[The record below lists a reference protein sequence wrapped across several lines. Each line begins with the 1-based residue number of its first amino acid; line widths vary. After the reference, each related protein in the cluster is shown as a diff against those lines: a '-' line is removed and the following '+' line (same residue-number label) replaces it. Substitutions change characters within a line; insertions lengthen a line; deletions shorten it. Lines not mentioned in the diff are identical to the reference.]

1 MKWSIIVSHSE
12 ISFHNAEHDM
22 LGRLNAKTD
31 RNFTSSLARGLS
43 VLEAFEAARP
53 RLGITELAKKT
64 GLSKT
69 TVFRLVH
76 TLRALGY
83 MIPVPEESKYMLG
96 PKVLGLGYAVLSSL
110 ELREAAKPYLED
122 LSRRIG
128 ETVNLA
134 VLDGRQLVYIERI
147 KTEQIININLHVG
160 SRLELYNTSMGRV
173 LAAFQEPDWIPGYLL
188 YLQKIPGAGE
198 YAKDGGKKFLA
209 ILKETRAKDYAVNN
223 EELCPGLRSVAAPV
237 RNREGKVAGAVN
249 VAVNANIYSLQKLMG
264 GLLPS
269 LQQTARGISQALGDK
284 KSNRKER

>member
-1 MKWSIIVSHSE
+1 MAARIRTKE
-12 ISFHNAEHDM
+12 
-22 LGRLNAKTD
+22 D

-43 VLEAFEAARP
+43 VLEAFDASRP
-53 RLGITELAKKT
+53 QLGITEIAKKT
-64 GLSKT
+64 GLSKA

-83 MIPVPEESKYMLG
+83 VVPVPEESKYMLG
-96 PKVLGLGYAVLSSL
+96 PKVLSLGYAVLSSL

-122 LSRRIG
+122 LSRRVG

-134 VLDGRQLVYIERI
+134 VLDGRQLVYVERI

-173 LAAFQEPDWIPGYLL
+173 LAAFQDEEWISDYVL
-188 YLQKIPGAGE
+188 YLQKIPEAAE

-209 ILKETRAKDYAVNN
+209 ILKETRTRDYAVNN

-237 RNREGKVAGAVN
+237 RNREGKTAGAVN
-249 VAVNANIYSLQKLMG
+249 VAVNANIYSLRKLMER
-264 GLLPS
+264 LLPP
-269 LQQTARGISQALGDK
+269 LQQTAQAISQALGYEDPH
-284 KSNRKER
+284 RKEP